1 MIKSILKK
9 INGYFNKRAKETTF
23 SKSQKI
29 FCIGANKTGTTSV
42 SLLFNKLGLIVGL
55 QRDAELLLTEC
66 EAHNYEN
73 LFKYI
78 KYKGVAFQD
87 IPINLPK
94 LFTVLD
100 KEFTDSKFILTIRD
114 TPEAWY
120 KSISMFHAIVFG
132 NGVIPTKTDLQN
144 AEYVY
149 KGWIWQWHNLVFKTA
164 EDDIYNETAL
174 KNFYI
179 NYNASVIEYFKDK
192 PGKLLVINVK
202 EPNAALKISEFLNT
216 GTIIDQMPWENKT

>member
-1 MIKSILKK
+1 MTKSILKK
-9 INGYFNKRAKETTF
+9 INNYFKKRANENSF

-42 SLLFNKLGLIVGL
+42 SLLFNKLGLAVGL
-55 QRDAELLLTEC
+55 QRDAELLLKEC
-66 EAHNYEN
+66 ESKNYEN
-73 LFKYI
+73 LFQYI
-78 KYKGVAFQD
+78 KFKGIAFQD
-87 IPINLPK
+87 IPINLPNI
-94 LFTVLD
+94 FSVLD

-114 TPEAWY
+114 SPEEWY
-120 KSISMFHAIVFG
+120 KSITTFHSKVFG
-132 NGVIPTKTDLQN
+132 NGLIPTKTDLQN

-149 KGWIWQWHNLVFKTA
+149 KGWIWQWHKLVFNTP

-192 PGKLLVINVK
+192 PGKLLVINIK
-202 EPNAALKISEFLNT
+202 QPNASIKISEFLNT
-216 GTIIDQMPWENKT
+216 GTIVGQMPWENKT